1 MNKRLYINNDIG
13 WWGISLNSLKEDIAN
28 LQLEK
33 DDILSVVINSCGGD
47 IFEAIM
53 IRDYLKS
60 SPNKIDLVVSGLSA
74 SASNII
80 VFGFENPKI
89 TAGSQI
95 MLHCALSSGFENQFQ
110 KIKTAGILKKI
121 DNDIIAYIS
130 KKIKAELTNE
140 DILNK
145 LKEEWWISSDEAV
158 QLFDFELAENGF
170 ENKVL
175 KTRVFT
181 DILEKSKTNKKFDKN
196 KFQETLKNQKKLCGV

>member
-1 MNKRLYINNDIG
+1 MNKTIYINNDIG
-13 WWGISLNSLKEDIAN
+13 WWGTCLDSLKGDIAN

-130 KKIKAELTNE
+130 KKIKTPLTNE

-196 KFQETLKNQKKLCGV
+196 KFQETLKNQKKLCGL

>member
-1 MNKRLYINNDIG
+1 MGKRLYINNDIG
-13 WWGISLNSLKEDIAN
+13 WWGISLNSLKEDIAK
-28 LQLEK
+28 LRIEEGEELTL
-33 DDILSVVINSCGGD
+33 IINSCGGD
-47 IFEAIM
+47 IFEAIS

-60 SPNKIDLVVSGLSA
+60 LPNEIDLVVSGLSA

>member
-1 MNKRLYINNDIG
+1 MGKRLYINNDIG
-13 WWGISLNSLKEDIAN
+13 WWGISLDSLKEDIAK
-28 LQLEK
+28 LRIEEGEELTL
-33 DDILSVVINSCGGD
+33 IINSCGGD
-47 IFEAIM
+47 IFEAIS

-60 SPNKIDLVVSGLSA
+60 LPNEIDLVVSGLSA
-74 SASNII
+74 SASNTI

-110 KIKTAGILKKI
+110 KIKTAEILKKI
-121 DNDIIAYIS
+121 DNDIITYIS

-140 DILNK
+140 DILNR

-158 QLFDFELAENGF
+158 QLFNFEIVENGF

-181 DILEKSKTNKKFDKN
+181 DILEKSKNNKKFDKN

>member
-110 KIKTAGILKKI
+110 KIKTAEILKKI
-121 DNDIIAYIS
+121 DNDIITYIS
-130 KKIKAELTNE
+130 KKIKTPLTNE

>member
-1 MNKRLYINNDIG
+1 MGKRLYINNDIG
-13 WWGISLNSLKEDIAN
+13 WWGISLDSLKEDIAK
-28 LQLEK
+28 LRIEEGEELTL
-33 DDILSVVINSCGGD
+33 IINSCGGD
-47 IFEAIM
+47 IFEAIS

-60 SPNKIDLVVSGLSA
+60 LPNEIDLVVSGLSA

>member
-1 MNKRLYINNDIG
+1 MNKKIYINEDIG
-13 WWGISLNSLKEDIAN
+13 WWGTSLNSLKKDIAD

-33 DDILSVVINSCGGD
+33 DDMLSVVINSCGGD
-47 IFEAIM
+47 IFEAIT

-60 SPNKIDLVVSGLSA
+60 LPNEIDLVVSGLSA

-80 VFGFENPKI
+80 VFGFESPKI

-110 KIKTAGILKKI
+110 KIKTADILKKI
-121 DNDIIAYIS
+121 DNDIINYIS
-130 KKIKAELTNE
+130 KKIKMDITKE

-158 QLFDFELAENGF
+158 QLFNFEFVENGF
-170 ENKVL
+170 ENKIL
-175 KTRVFT
+175 QTRVFT

-196 KFQETLKNQKKLCGV
+196 KFQEILKNQKKLCGV

>member
-1 MNKRLYINNDIG
+1 MNKKIYINNDIG
-13 WWGISLNSLKEDIAN
+13 WWGVSLDSIKADIAKM
-28 LQLEK
+28 QLEEE
-33 DDILSVVINSCGGD
+33 DILSVVINSCGGD
-47 IFEAIM
+47 VFEAIS

-60 SPNKIDLVVSGLSA
+60 LPNKIDLVVSGLSA

-89 TAGSQI
+89 TEGSQI

-121 DNDIIAYIS
+121 DNDIIKYIS
-130 KKIKAELTNE
+130 RKMGKALTNE
-140 DILNK
+140 EILNK
-145 LKEEWWISSDEAV
+145 LKEEWWISSDEAS
-158 QLFDFELAENGF
+158 QLFNFEIAENGF
-170 ENKVL
+170 ENKIL
-175 KTRVFT
+175 QTRVFT